1 MPIEIEKIET
11 IHKGWSTY
19 SIAHIRM
26 PGGQRFTRE
35 LEDHGNAVAVLPYD
49 PLRRRAILVRQFRAP
64 VYVVAQ
70 EPDLLEVIAGIL
82 DEADA
87 GDAARREAQEETGLV
102 LTELEHVGRLWSSP
116 GICTERMD
124 LFLAPYAH
132 ADRTGEG
139 GGLAHEHEDI
149 TVVELPLDALAAAAD
164 NGQLV
169 DMKSF
174 ALVQSLRLRHP
185 DLFGRGPSED

>member
-1 MPIEIEKIET
+1 MPIDIEKIET
-11 IHKGWSTY
+11 IHKGWSNY

-35 LEDHGNAVAVLPYD
+35 IEDHGNAVAVLPYD
-49 PLRRRAILVRQFRAP
+49 PVRRQAILVRQFRAP
-64 VYVVAQ
+64 VFLVAQ

-82 DEADA
+82 DEPDA
-87 GDAARREAQEETGLV
+87 AEAARREAQEETGLA
-102 LTELEHVGRLWSSP
+102 LTELEPVGRLWSSP

-124 LFLAPYAH
+124 LFLAPYGRGH
-132 ADRTGEG
+132 RTGQG

-149 TVVELPLDALAAAAD
+149 TIVELPLEELAAAAD
-164 NGQLV
+164 TGRLV

-174 ALVQSLRLRHP
+174 ALVQTLRLRHP
-185 DLFGRGPSED
+185 DLFGRDPSEG